1 MTEASTMNPR
11 VGTIMG
17 KFSVLAGVK
26 QEHVVNVAAVKPAR
40 GLLRKPK
47 RERLYIIL
55 DVTGEPVGRARIY
68 SEMIRIIGKEYF
80 RARGSITAK
89 LRQAIG
95 AANSFLLQENLNA
108 LPLEQR
114 AGSVTCA
121 VLKEGNVYIAQVGPT
136 TAAYVSYQG
145 KLKSFPETPVA
156 ELTAEEATPLGFK
169 RGIPIRFFRSQV
181 GIGDVILL
189 TSGFLAQQVEREHIA
204 QALTG
209 KEVDVALA
217 YLEQLVGAG
226 DASAMLVR
234 VAPME
239 ERARAKPQAI
249 IRPARPVVEAAPAQH
264 RPHPEWR
271 SAREGWSSLLGRA
284 LEAIGD
290 FLRRLLPEPVPRT
303 VEAREAPI
311 PSKPI
316 PRQPT
321 RSSERYK
328 NLWMGIA
335 IAIPVLVAILV
346 ITVYW
351 RQGLARRARFAGLMT
366 QARQQVEMAAQVDE
380 ATARGYLL
388 EAINYLVKAEELMPG
403 QSEVSELRDQA
414 RYTLKKID
422 RVTELN
428 WLQPMWEYGESGSN
442 PGRVIVANDIDVYV
456 LDKGL
461 HRVYKHLLDEAK
473 HAFQEL
479 GVDPVLLRKG
489 DQRDPIVVGDL
500 IDMTWVEAEG
510 WRARESLLVLE
521 SGGSLLEYD
530 PLRGISVLPLGGKE
544 RWIRPQITG
553 SYEGDFYLL
562 DSNLNQILRYK
573 PDYDGSPE
581 DYLLAP
587 SEVNLA
593 GVVDMALD
601 GRIYLLYADG
611 RIMKFDHGQPAPF
624 EITGLYE
631 PMRNPTALFTSRESQ
646 FLYVADSGNKR
657 ILQFTKEGGLS
668 RQLIASQGEAFADLK
683 GLFAIEKFNLLY
695 FVSGNKLYVT
705 NIPAE

>member
-1 MTEASTMNPR
+1 MNPK

-17 KFSVLAGVK
+17 KFSVVAGVK
-26 QEHVVNVAAVKPAR
+26 QEHVLNVAAVKPAR
-40 GLLRKPK
+40 GVLRRPK

-55 DVTGEPVGRARIY
+55 DVSGEPVGRDRIY

-121 VLKEGNVYIAQVGPT
+121 VLREGNVYIAQVGPT

-145 KLKSFPETPVA
+145 KLRSFPEIPVA

-189 TSGFLAQQVEREHIA
+189 TSGSLAQRVEREQIA

-209 KEVDVALA
+209 KDVDVALA
-217 YLEQLVGAG
+217 SLEQLVGEG

-234 VAPME
+234 AAPME
-239 ERARAKPQAI
+239 EKVRAKPRAI
-249 IRPARPVVEAAPAQH
+249 IRPARVMVEAAPTEPL
-264 RPHPEWR
+264 PHPER
-271 SAREGWSSLLGRA
+271 RRARQGWSSLLARA

-290 FLRRLLPEPVPRT
+290 CLRRLLPEPVPRP
-303 VEAREAPI
+303 VRAKEALI
-311 PSKPI
+311 PSKPV
-316 PRQPT
+316 PRQPP
-321 RSSERYK
+321 RPSERYK
-328 NLWMGIA
+328 NLWMSIA
-335 IAIPVLVAILV
+335 FAIPILVAILV
-346 ITVYW
+346 ITTYW
-351 RQGLARRARFAGLMT
+351 RQGITRQARFAELMA
-366 QARQQVEMAAQVDE
+366 QARQQVEIAAQVDE

-388 EAINYLVKAEELMPG
+388 EAISYLVKAEEVMPG
-403 QSEVSELRDQA
+403 QPEVSELRDQA
-414 RYTLKKID
+414 RYNLKKID

-428 WLQPMWEYGESGSN
+428 WIQPLWEYGEPGNN
-442 PGRVIVANDIDVYV
+442 PSRVIVANDIDVYV

-461 HRVYKHLLDEAK
+461 HRVYKHLLDETK
-473 HAFQEL
+473 HALQEL
-479 GVDPVLLRKG
+479 GIDPVLLRKG

-510 WRARESLLVLE
+510 WRSRESLLVLE

-530 PLRGISVLPLGGKE
+530 PLRGISVLPIGGRE
-544 RWIRPQITG
+544 RWVRPQIAG

-562 DSNLNQILRYK
+562 DANLNQILCYK
-573 PDYDGSPE
+573 PDYDGLPE
-581 DYLLAP
+581 DYFSA
-587 SEVNLA
+587 SAEINLA

-601 GRIYLLYADG
+601 GQIYLLYADG

-631 PMRNPTALFTSRESQ
+631 PMQNPTALFTSRDSQ
-646 FLYVADSGNKR
+646 FLYIADAGNRR
-657 ILQFTKEGGLS
+657 ILQLTKEGRLS
-668 RQLIASQGEAFADLK
+668 RQLLAVQGDAFADLK

-695 FVSGNKLYVT
+695 FVSGKKLYVT